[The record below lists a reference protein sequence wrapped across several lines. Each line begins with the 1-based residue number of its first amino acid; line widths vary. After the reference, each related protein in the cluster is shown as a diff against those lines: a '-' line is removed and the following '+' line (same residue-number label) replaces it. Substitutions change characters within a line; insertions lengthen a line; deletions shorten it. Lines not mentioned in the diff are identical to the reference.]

1 MTQRLAARLARALAV
16 VLGVTFCTFALLT
29 MAPGDPAEQ
38 RAGMNATPEV
48 VAQIRS
54 EMGLDDPLPV
64 RYLRWLGDA
73 VRFDFGESLGRDG
86 FTVTELVRTAL
97 PKTLEIMLLAEL
109 LALSV
114 AVPLALAAARR
125 PGGPVDRFA
134 GSAVFVLL
142 AVPTFV
148 FGIYLQYLFGVRL
161 GWFPVISNDLPGFER
176 DPLGNLQAYFL
187 PSLTLASALIA
198 IYVRILRGDVIE
210 TMQQDYVMLAQARGI
225 SDRRLLWRHVL
236 RPSSINTM
244 TAIGLQVAGLIGGAF
259 VIEALF
265 AIPGIGRL
273 LIDSVGQGDTNTV
286 AAIVTLVSVG
296 YVAVNMLVDVVYS
309 LIDPRIRHAAA

>member
-1 MTQRLAARLARALAV
+1 VTRHLVGRFGRALLV
-16 VLGVTFCTFALLT
+16 VLGVTFCTFALLA
-29 MAPGDPAEQ
+29 MAPGDPAKQ

-48 VAQIRS
+48 IAEIRA
-54 EMGLDDPLPV
+54 EMGLDDPLPI

-73 VRFDFGESLGRDG
+73 ARFDFGESLGRAG
-86 FTVTELVRTAL
+86 FSVTDLIRTAL
-97 PKTLEIMLLAEL
+97 PKTLEIMLLAET
-109 LALSV
+109 LALGM

-125 PGGPVDRFA
+125 PGGRIDRFA

-142 AVPTFV
+142 AIPTFV
-148 FGIYLQYLFGVRL
+148 LGIYLQYVFGVRL
-161 GWFPVISNDLPGFER
+161 GWFPVISKTLPGFER
-176 DPLGNLQAYFL
+176 DPLGNLREYFL
-187 PSLTLASALIA
+187 PALTLASGLVA
-198 IYVRILRGDVIE
+198 IYLRILRGDVIE
-210 TMQQDYVMLAQARGI
+210 TMQQDYVMIAQARGI

-236 RPSSINTM
+236 RPSSINTV
-244 TAIGLQVAGLIGGAF
+244 TAVGLQVAGLIGGAF

-296 YVAVNMLVDVVYS
+296 YVVVNTLIDVIYS
-309 LIDPRIRHAAA
+309 LIDPRIRHATA

>member
-1 MTQRLAARLARALAV
+1 MIHHLAGRLGRACAV
-16 VLGVTFCTFALLT
+16 VIGVTFCTFALLT

-38 RAGMNATPEV
+38 RAGLNATPEV
-48 VAQIRS
+48 VAQLRA

-64 RYLRWLGDA
+64 RYLRWLADA
-73 VRFDFGESLGRDG
+73 ARLDFGESLGRDG
-86 FTVTELVRTAL
+86 FAVTDLIRTAL
-97 PKTLEIMLLAEL
+97 PKSLELMVFAEL
-109 LALSV
+109 LALTV

-125 PGGPVDRFA
+125 PGGRIDRFA

-148 FGIYLQYLFGVRL
+148 FGIYLQYVFGVQL
-161 GWFPVISNDLPGFER
+161 GWFPVISAELPGFER
-176 DPLGNLQAYFL
+176 DPLGNLHAYFL
-187 PSLTLASALIA
+187 PSLTLASALVA

-225 SDRRLLWRHVL
+225 GDRRLLWRHVL

-244 TAIGLQVAGLIGGAF
+244 TAIGLQVAGLIGGTF

-273 LIDSVGQGDTNTV
+273 LIDSVGQGDTTTV

-296 YVAVNMLVDVVYS
+296 YVAVNTLIDIAYT
-309 LIDPRIRHAAA
+309 LIDPRIRHATA

>member
-1 MTQRLAARLARALAV
+1 MLNPRAL
-16 VLGVTFCTFALLT
+16 VTFCNQRSK
-29 MAPGDPAEQ
+29 GD
-38 RAGMNATPEV
+38 R
-48 VAQIRS
+48 
-54 EMGLDDPLPV
+54 
-64 RYLRWLGDA
+64 
-73 VRFDFGESLGRDG
+73 
-86 FTVTELVRTAL
+86 
-97 PKTLEIMLLAEL
+97 
-109 LALSV
+109 
-114 AVPLALAAARR
+114 
-125 PGGPVDRFA
+125 
-134 GSAVFVLL
+134 
-142 AVPTFV
+142 
-148 FGIYLQYLFGVRL
+148 
-161 GWFPVISNDLPGFER
+161 
-176 DPLGNLQAYFL
+176 AYFL

-244 TAIGLQVAGLIGGAF
+244 TAIGLQVAGFIGGAF

-265 AIPGIGRL
+265 AIPGIGRM